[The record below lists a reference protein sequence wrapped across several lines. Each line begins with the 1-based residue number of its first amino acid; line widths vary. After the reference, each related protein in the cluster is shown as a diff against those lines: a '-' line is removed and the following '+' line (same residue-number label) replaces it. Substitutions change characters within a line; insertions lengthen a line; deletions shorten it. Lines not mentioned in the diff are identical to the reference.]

1 MTESATSR
9 GMVHPAATPNRSGA
23 GGSVAIASEAA
34 GSPTTGDQGA
44 AGSERGGRAA
54 APAAPATPP
63 FPDALVARA
72 YLVAV
77 AEPPAA
83 GVNALVAAVGP
94 MEAADRV
101 RSGAVPE
108 LVLRETA
115 TRRALVDPAAVL
127 RASVAVGARLITP
140 EDREWPT
147 SAFLAF
153 HRCGCPHLCPPL
165 ALWVRGPAIL
175 ADIVERSA
183 AIVGARAATGYGV
196 HVATSLG
203 YGVAEAGCAVV
214 SGAAYGIDAAA
225 HRGALAAEGL
235 TVAVL
240 ACGVDRAYPAGHAR
254 LLSSVVERGLVVSE
268 YPPGSVPARSR
279 FLVRNRLIAGLAA
292 GTVVVEAGWR
302 SGALRTASDAGLL
315 GRSVMAVP
323 GPVTS
328 AMSEGSHR
336 LLREPGTLAVTR
348 AEEVVEAVGR
358 IGADLAAPPVSRVRA
373 AVGEGTPALSPLT
386 LRVFGVLSPGAAKDA
401 ASLSAESG
409 VPLDVVRSALSE
421 LRAAG
426 LAARDPS
433 GWLRPAGAGGGR
445 GGA

>member
-1 MTESATSR
+1 MSESATSGGWVNR
-9 GMVHPAATPNRSGA
+9 PTTRNLPESGGPGAVASPAAALSTTRDQWEA
-23 GGSVAIASEAA
+23 GSV
-34 GSPTTGDQGA
+34 
-44 AGSERGGRAA
+44 GGE
-54 APAAPATPP
+54 PAAPPAAQP
-63 FPDALVARA
+63 FPDALTARA

-83 GVNALVAAVGP
+83 GLNALVAAVGP
-94 MEAADRV
+94 VEAADRV
-101 RSGAVPE
+101 RRGAVPE
-108 LVLRETA
+108 LVLRETRA
-115 TRRALVDPAAVL
+115 RRAVDPAAIL
-127 RASVAVGARLITP
+127 RATSAVGARLITP
-140 EDREWPT
+140 EDGEWPT

-165 ALWVRGPAIL
+165 ALWVRGRATL
-175 ADIVERSA
+175 GDVVERSA

-225 HRGALAAEGL
+225 HRGALAAAGL

-240 ACGVDRAYPAGHAR
+240 ACGVNRVYPAGHAR
-254 LLSSVVERGLVVSE
+254 LLRSVVERGLVVSE
-268 YPPGSVPARSR
+268 YPPGSVPARNR

-315 GRSVMAVP
+315 GRPVMAVP

-358 IGADLAAPPVSRVRA
+358 IGADLAPPVPVVCPTA
-373 AVGEGTPALSPLT
+373 GEGMSALRPLT
-386 LRVFGVLSPGAAKDA
+386 LRVFAVLSPGAAKDA
-401 ASLSAESG
+401 ALLSAESG

-421 LRAAG
+421 LRDAG
-426 LAARDPS
+426 LATRAS
-433 GWLRPAGAGGGR
+433 AGWLRPAGAGGGGR

>member
-1 MTESATSR
+1 
-9 GMVHPAATPNRSGA
+9 
-23 GGSVAIASEAA
+23 
-34 GSPTTGDQGA
+34 
-44 AGSERGGRAA
+44 
-54 APAAPATPP
+54 
-63 FPDALVARA
+63 L
-72 YLVAV
+72 
-77 AEPPAA
+77 
-83 GVNALVAAVGP
+83 
-94 MEAADRV
+94 
-101 RSGAVPE
+101 
-108 LVLRETA
+108 
-115 TRRALVDPAAVL
+115 
-127 RASVAVGARLITP
+127 
-140 EDREWPT
+140 
-147 SAFLAF
+147 AFLAF

-175 ADIVERSA
+175 DDIVERSA
-183 AIVGARAATGYGV
+183 AIVGARAATGYGL

-225 HRGALAAEGL
+225 HRGALAAAGV

-240 ACGVDRAYPAGHAR
+240 ACGIDRAYPAGHAR
-254 LLSSVVERGLVVSE
+254 LLGSLLERGLVVSE
-268 YPPGSVPARSR
+268 YSPGSVPARNR

-315 GRSVMAVP
+315 GRPVMAVP

-358 IGADLAAPPVSRVRA
+358 IGRDLAAPPVSGVR
-373 AVGEGTPALSPLT
+373 PAPGAGIPVLRRPLT
-386 LRVFGVLSPGAAKDA
+386 LRVFALLSPGAAKDA

-421 LRAAG
+421 LRDAG
-426 LAARDPS
+426 LAARAS
-433 GWLRPAGAGGGR
+433 AGWVRPPRAGGRR